1 MRFNFKSGISVGKTT
16 NPLFTLGIDA
26 LQEELSHMPV
36 GGVWWLNVDI
46 ENDAVNLINQ
56 IIISQKPSAKVAVLA
71 PSVILS
77 DEIKFH
83 KKAGPEFIHLFSMPD
98 SGERLGILSRDLMC
112 SINPLDTLFIVLF
125 PENAFDKTDNQTLRS
140 DLEELAVW
148 ATQQQC
154 SLLLIN
160 TGNFINKQ
168 YSLLLN
174 AHQSISGLA
183 RLMDNHYYDVAF
195 WCNERGVSAGQRLA
209 LQCHDNFWQ
218 VIYDA
223 HSSPQN
229 YGDED
234 IIISHIDVMEGTPE
248 LSANWQIHEN
258 NKSVFDSAS
267 LANAATVIFYFSQ
280 QNQIVELTRQI
291 HTLRIQRGNALKII
305 VREKHGQLRA
315 ADVQLLL
322 NCGATLVIPQEV
334 SLPRSLNMISSV
346 QGTYFN
352 QAISNDLDSI
362 IQQMKPQELKGYQS
376 QEIFRNTIN
385 KLIQDSVQPA
395 DHKGILVALRPL
407 EGLRPNQALTV
418 CRIKRMGDIVT
429 LGEDCLMLFLT
440 NCHLNDMH
448 SVLQRL
454 FPLKLG
460 NIFSHCLVWYTDAQI
475 TSQLYRFKIKQPI
488 VWQNDM
494 SLMPELTVTEPSPVD
509 TNSPIDAA
517 AVHTPV
523 PFTLLDDI
531 QVKKPS

>member
-1 MRFNFKSGISVGKTT
+1 MRFNFKSGISGGKTT

-26 LQEELSHMPV
+26 LQEELSHMPA

-46 ENDAVNLINQ
+46 KNDAVNLINQ
-56 IIISQKPSAKVAVLA
+56 MIISQGSSAKVAVLA
-71 PSVILS
+71 PSSILN
-77 DEIKFH
+77 DDIKFH
-83 KKAGPEFIHLFSMPD
+83 QKTGPKFIHLFSMPD
-98 SGERLGILSRDLMC
+98 SGEKLGVLSRELMF

-125 PENAFDKTDNQTLRS
+125 PENAFDKTDHQTLRS
-140 DLEELAVW
+140 DLGDLAVW
-148 ATQQQC
+148 ATKQQC

-183 RLMDNHYYDVAF
+183 RLTNNHYYDMAF

-209 LQCHDNFWQ
+209 LQYYDNFWR
-218 VIYDA
+218 VIYDS
-223 HSSPQN
+223 HSTPQN

-234 IIISHIDVMEGTPE
+234 IIISHIDVLEGAPG
-248 LSANWQIHEN
+248 LSVNWQAHEN
-258 NKSVFDSAS
+258 NKKVFESAS
-267 LANAATVIFYFSQ
+267 LANTATVIFCFSKE
-280 QNQIVELTRQI
+280 NHIVDLACQI

-305 VREKHGQLRA
+305 VRERHVQLRA
-315 ADVQLLL
+315 VDVQLLL

-352 QAISNDLDSI
+352 QVMPKDLDTI
-362 IQQMKPQELKGYQS
+362 IRQMKPQELKGYQS
-376 QEIFRNTIN
+376 KEVFRNTIN
-385 KLIQDSVQPA
+385 ALIQNAVQPT
-395 DHKGILVALRPL
+395 DHKGILVGLRPL

-429 LGEDCLMLFLT
+429 LGDDCLMLFLA

-454 FPLKLG
+454 FPFKLG
-460 NIFSHCLVWYTDAQI
+460 NIFSHCLVWYTDEQI
-475 TSQLYRFKIKQPI
+475 TSQLYRLKIKQPI
-488 VWQNDM
+488 VWQND
-494 SLMPELTVTEPSPVD
+494 SNLMPELIGPTPSPAD
-509 TNSPIDAA
+509 TTPITDTAI
-517 AVHTPV
+517 VHTPE
-523 PFTLLDDI
+523 PFILLDDI
-531 QVKKPS
+531 

>member
-1 MRFNFKSGISVGKTT
+1 MRLNFKSGISVGKTT
-16 NPLFTLGIDA
+16 NPLFTLGIDT
-26 LQEELSHMPV
+26 LQEELSHMPA

-46 ENDAVNLINQ
+46 KSDAVNLINQ
-56 IIISQKPSAKVAVLA
+56 MVISQISSAKVAVIA
-71 PSVILS
+71 PPAILR

-112 SINPLDTLFIVLF
+112 SINPSETLFIVLF
-125 PENAFDKTDNQTLRS
+125 PENAFDKTDEQALKS
-140 DLEELAVW
+140 DLLSLSAW
-148 ATQQQC
+148 ATEQQC
-154 SLLLIN
+154 SLVLIN
-160 TGNFINKQ
+160 TGNFISKQ

-183 RLMDNHYYDVAF
+183 RLMSNHHYDVAF

-209 LQCHDNFWQ
+209 LQYHENGWQ
-218 VIYDA
+218 VIYDT
-223 HSSPQN
+223 HSTPQH
-229 YGDED
+229 YGDEN

-248 LSANWQIHEN
+248 LSENWQIHEN
-258 NKSVFDSAS
+258 NEKVFESAS
-267 LANAATVIFYFSQ
+267 LANAATIIFYFSK
-280 QNQIVELTRQI
+280 QNQIIELSRQI
-291 HTLRIQRGNALKII
+291 HTLRIHRGNALKII

-334 SLPRSLNMISSV
+334 SLPRSLNMVSSV
-346 QGTYFN
+346 QGTLFS
-352 QAISNDLDSI
+352 QTISSDLDSI
-362 IQQMKPQELKGYQS
+362 IRQMKPQELKGYQS
-376 QEIFRNTIN
+376 KEVFSSTIN
-385 KLIQDSVQPA
+385 ELIQDSPLA
-395 DHKGILVALRPL
+395 TDHKGLLVALRPL
-407 EGLRPNQALTV
+407 AGLRPNQALTV
-418 CRIKRMGDIVT
+418 CRIKRMGDIIT
-429 LGEDCLMLFLT
+429 LGEDCLMLFLA

-460 NIFSHCLVWYTDAQI
+460 DIFSHCLVWYTDEQI

-488 VWQNDM
+488 VWQNGV
-494 SLMPELTVTEPSPVD
+494 SLMPELTADTASLADTLPITE
-509 TNSPIDAA
+509 TAT
-517 AVHTPV
+517 VHSPV

>member
-1 MRFNFKSGISVGKTT
+1 MRFNFKSGISVRKTD
-16 NPLFTLGIDA
+16 NSLFTLGIDA
-26 LQEELSHMPV
+26 LQEELSHMPA

-46 ENDAVNLINQ
+46 KNDAVNLINQ
-56 IIISQKPSAKVAVLA
+56 TIISQDSATKIAVIAPSA
-71 PSVILS
+71 ILS

-83 KKAGPEFIHLFSMPD
+83 KKAGPEFIHLFSLPD
-98 SGERLGILSRDLMC
+98 SGERLGVLSRDLMC
-112 SINPLDTLFIVLF
+112 SINPRDTLFIVLF
-125 PENAFDKTDNQTLRS
+125 PENAFDKTDEQTLKS
-140 DLEELAVW
+140 DLKELAVW
-148 ATQQQC
+148 ATEQRC
-154 SLLLIN
+154 SLLLMN

-183 RLMDNHYYDVAF
+183 RLMSNHHYDVAF

-209 LQCHDNFWQ
+209 LQCHDNLLQ
-218 VIYDA
+218 VIYDT
-223 HSSPQN
+223 HGTPQH
-229 YGDED
+229 YGDEN
-234 IIISHIDVMEGTPE
+234 IIISHIDVLEGTPE
-248 LSANWQIHEN
+248 LAENWQIHEN
-258 NKSVFDSAS
+258 NEKVFESAS
-267 LANAATVIFYFSQ
+267 LANAATVIFYFSH
-280 QNQIVELTRQI
+280 QNQIVELAYQI

-305 VREKHGQLRA
+305 VRERHGQLRA
-315 ADVQLLL
+315 VDVQLLL

-346 QGTYFN
+346 QGTSFS
-352 QAISNDLDSI
+352 QVISSDLDAI
-362 IQQMKPQELKGYQS
+362 MQQIKPQELRGYQS
-376 QEIFRNTIN
+376 EAVFRKTIN
-385 KLIQDSVQPA
+385 ELIQNSVQPA

-407 EGLRPNQALTV
+407 TGLRPNQALTV

-429 LGEDCLMLFLT
+429 LGEDCLMLFLA

-460 NIFSHCLVWYTDAQI
+460 NIFSHCLVWYTDDQI

-494 SLMPELTVTEPSPVD
+494 SLMPELITEASSPAEAI
-509 TNSPIDAA
+509 PIADSATA
-517 AVHTPV
+517 HSPV

-531 QVKKPS
+531 QVKKPL